1 MASEASPVTWSLIG
15 AGSAASIS
23 VSSRIVSRSPP
34 ARRALT
40 VADCGASGVPKAARA
55 FTVRSLVHAPVSA
68 TFPVSDP
75 SAFAPEASP
84 FTSRRETVRT
94 FCFQAA
100 RACRVSRRFP
110 DASTSAIVSSSSA
123 TSTGGRTSGSAGNR
137 GFEKSAVRRSPRGWA
152 DGSVGVWAGAS
163 AMLADALPCEAPSGA
178 SVFSG
183 AADFVSLAGA
193 AVSCGCACSSSA
205 SLTSEAARTAAATA
219 VGADSVVP
227 AEVGAGAVFPSAVSG
242 IETRTPVSAAF
253 VIVTSRSNQRPA
265 TWKSRQ
271 AIFVSST
278 STETSATVRLL
289 RKKGSGARSSVSG
302 VEGSVVVSAEGGRSF
317 VRTTTSAPVRRT
329 SSTTIRFEKTARP
342 VTS

>member
-1 MASEASPVTWSLIG
+1 M
-15 AGSAASIS
+15 
-23 VSSRIVSRSPP
+23 SSRIVSRSPP

-123 TSTGGRTSGSAGNR
+123 TSTGRRTSGSAGNR

-163 AMLADALPCEAPSGA
+163 AMLADALPCEAP
-178 SVFSG
+178 SG